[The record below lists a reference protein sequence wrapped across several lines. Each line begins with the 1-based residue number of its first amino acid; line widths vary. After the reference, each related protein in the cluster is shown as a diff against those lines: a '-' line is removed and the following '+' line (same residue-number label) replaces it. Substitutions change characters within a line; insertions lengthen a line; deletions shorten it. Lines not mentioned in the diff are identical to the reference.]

1 MEKQIIHFKYTCI
14 LRSLEIHVTG
24 IYVNNFFLYKTN
36 ACVHGIYA
44 CKIKHVQNFKLKLK
58 REVKKKLD
66 AWNIHVG
73 SH

>member
-1 MEKQIIHFKYTCI
+1 MEKQIIHFKHTCI

-24 IYVNNFFLYKTN
+24 IYVNKNFFKYKKN

-58 REVKKKLD
+58 QER
-66 AWNIHVG
+66 
-73 SH
+73 